1 MSAGTRA
8 VRTHGSGCVAE
19 QQGESAASSSR
30 SKTPAREYP
39 VWADCPAWGR
49 ERRESTTVSGWPACA
64 SGCTRSVDGWTSN
77 RKSDGRSS
85 PPSSLTPTAPASR
98 SSETSGGLSR
108 TCCCPAELGLVPP
121 LEGFYA
127 AAFRV
132 LRNATLSIVSYC
144 IRRGIVD
151 RPSRRS
157 QGTACTLRQRQ

>member
-1 MSAGTRA
+1 MSAGTRP

-19 QQGESAASSSR
+19 QQGKSAASSSR

-85 PPSSLTPTAPASR
+85 PPSSLTPTAPDNPSLRCLSVTLQEPALLPR
-98 SSETSGGLSR
+98 GGQGWLPVSGFSPDGFQGFAQ
-108 TCCCPAELGLVPP
+108 CACIECPLL
-121 LEGFYA
+121 
-127 AAFRV
+127 
-132 LRNATLSIVSYC
+132 
-144 IRRGIVD
+144 
-151 RPSRRS
+151 
-157 QGTACTLRQRQ
+157 